1 MKKQLIRGF
10 LRLWLAI
17 ASANQPK
24 RDFKMQWS
32 GSMVTLSKNIA
43 FAISISLKFH
53 LQDMLDHINIDSC
66 HNICMFTTPTKGGG
80 LGWGRG
86 RVY

>member
-1 MKKQLIRGF
+1 
-10 LRLWLAI
+10 
-17 ASANQPK
+17 
-24 RDFKMQWS
+24 
-32 GSMVTLSKNIA
+32 MVTLSKNIA

-80 LGWGRG
+80 WVGGGDVFIRIEPIIVL
-86 RVY
+86 